1 MQRSRKWAPS
11 ASECGSSVQRFENR
25 VAVVTGG
32 ASGIG
37 LGMVRA
43 FAARGMKLVIADLD
57 EEALSTVA
65 DECKAAGVEALA
77 QRCDVSSLDA
87 VQALADAAID
97 AFGAVH
103 VLCNNAG
110 VGIPTSARKMK
121 LEDWKW
127 IIDVDLWGPIYG
139 VKVFLPLLEAADEGH
154 INTTSSM
161 AGLIAG
167 QMMGAYNVAKHGV
180 VALMASLERELRAK
194 QSTVRASV
202 LCPGPINTNISRHSV
217 AYRPGQAKPRADG
230 EKAGKLAANIQATLE
245 QGMDP
250 DEVGELVATSI
261 SEDKF
266 WILTHPRWAKASQKQ
281 LDALMA
287 DQTLTRA

>member
-1 MQRSRKWAPS
+1 MHT
-11 ASECGSSVQRFENR
+11 FTDR

-37 LGMVRA
+37 LGMCRA

-57 EEALSTVA
+57 QAALT
-65 DECKAAGVEALA
+65 AAVTEFENSGTPVIGEI
-77 QRCDVSSLDA
+77 CDVSRLDA
-87 VQALADAAID
+87 VQALADRTMQTY
-97 AFGAVH
+97 GAVH

-110 VGIPTSARKMK
+110 VGIPTSARAMK

-139 VKVFLPLLEAADEGH
+139 VKVFAPLIEAQEEGH
-154 INTTSSM
+154 INTTSSV
-161 AGLIAG
+161 AGLIAA

-194 QSTVRASV
+194 GSRAYASV

-217 AYRPGQAKPRADG
+217 QYRPGGEKPKADG
-230 EKAGKLAANIQATLE
+230 ESAGKLAGNIQAALE
-245 QGMDP
+245 QGMHP
-250 DEVGELVATSI
+250 DAVGELVATAI
-261 SEDKF
+261 AERKF
-266 WILTHPRWAKASQKQ
+266 WILTHPRWAKGVQNQ
-281 LDALMA
+281 LDALRE
-287 DQTLTRA
+287 DQSLTRA